1 MQTKSRRNWLLRGTL
16 FLGCVLLLYKLL
28 DFHSSRDKN
37 VDRLVYS
44 VEKHTENE
52 PKHTKIIKAEH
63 STQNETQVK
72 TMIDNKQLKFE

>member
-1 MQTKSRRNWLLRGTL
+1 MDGS
-16 FLGCVLLLYKLL
+16 
-28 DFHSSRDKN
+28 
-37 VDRLVYS
+37 VYL

-72 TMIDNKQLKFE
+72 TVIDTKQLKFE